1 MINTGIL
8 HEQGGGITA
17 VAMARRH
24 RGRGQKK
31 NKNGWLSEIKFWI
44 LPVTKRIIMGILNFS
59 AN

>member
-1 MINTGIL
+1 MMALSLLAEFLGKSIRSKLNSV
-8 HEQGGGITA
+8 HGGGS
-17 VAMARRH
+17 
-24 RGRGQKK
+24 KK

>member
-1 MINTGIL
+1 M
-8 HEQGGGITA
+8 
-17 VAMARRH
+17 MALSLLAEFLRKSIRSKLNSVH
-24 RGRGQKK
+24 GDGSKK